1 MLQKLG
7 GLTGLAQG
15 SLATSAD
22 IQANTNAVD
31 DDALLVHVRAKIPA
45 GAALGEAHIIAKRLG
60 LTTYV
65 TFPGHGLAPFTLI
78 FRRSDSGSIT
88 DSAGD
93 VRSSVLVSIADA
105 YWGTTRPPAK
115 RRYNAES

>member
-1 MLQKLG
+1 MAAG
-7 GLTGLAQG
+7 
-15 SLATSAD
+15 AD
-22 IQANTNAVD
+22 VQTNTDTVD
-31 DDALLVHVRAKIPA
+31 DDALLVHVRAEIPA

-93 VRSSVLVSIADA
+93 VRASILASIAGA
-105 YWGTTRPPAK
+105 HKGTTRPPAE